1 MIKIYHNQMCSK
13 SYAALSLLEERGEEF
28 VVTEYL
34 NQVPS
39 KEELEGIVK
48 MLGIRP
54 IDLIRKNEEVF
65 KQNFADMELNDDQWI
80 DIMIQNPILIERPI
94 VVRDGTATIGR
105 PIEKVLELLN
115 KR

>member
-13 SYAALSLLEERGEEF
+13 SRAALTLLEERGEEF
-28 VVTEYL
+28 VVKEYL
-34 NQVPS
+34 NQVPL

-65 KQNFADMELNDDQWI
+65 KQNYADMELDDEQWI
-80 DIMIQNPILIERPI
+80 DIMIQNPILMERPI
-94 VVRDGTATIGR
+94 VVRDGIATIGR
-105 PIEKVLELLN
+105 LIEKVMELL
-115 KR
+115 K

>member
-13 SYAALSLLEERGEEF
+13 SRAALTLLEERGEEF
-28 VVTEYL
+28 VVKEYL

-54 IDLIRKNEEVF
+54 IDLIRKHEEVF
-65 KQNFADMELNDDQWI
+65 KQNYADMELDDEHWI

-94 VVRDGTATIGR
+94 VVRDGIATIGR
-105 PIEKVLELLN
+105 PIVKVMELL
-115 KR
+115 K